1 MAAIQDEQEKE
12 RKSTV
17 PDVYPTK
24 GTRPTREL
32 DPLTRGLISG
42 MTELATPAGGMT
54 GTTPAYR
61 LGESTRAAAWN
72 LTKPLRG
79 GGNELMKSV
88 NYVGGMAKDFYQGM
102 RGIPEGTEV
111 ATGDMSAIRDAGTG
125 EMTQQK
131 ATPAPGTVGAPG
143 KAGAPGKPATT
154 QRPLL
159 TNPWAGATMG
169 STPMKAMGNGLF
181 ASGQGQEEGESMY
194 QWSKR
199 DGNNI
204 RTVML
209 PAGVRP
215 ESLTEQQLAAYNPQT
230 ESLMDDA
237 RDVKVIRGL
246 REFKGG
252 REVRDGMT
260 DERKTRQSINSVI
273 SSLVDAQNQG
283 VEQGTAGGVI
293 SQILS
298 GNASRDVAAT
308 QAAATVSAAAQKA
321 ASEAGKKNVDKVAD
335 FELPTGK
342 VNILTGLSETLKLP
356 IIRIGNQMFMVNPE
370 HPSVMTP
377 MFMDQD
383 KPQFGSPM
391 NFTDEQLSEIAKRME
406 GAEKESKSIWQ
417 RFFGD

>member
-1 MAAIQDEQEKE
+1 MAAIQDEKEKE
-12 RKSTV
+12 RKSV
-17 PDVYPTK
+17 PDIYPTK

-32 DPLTRGLISG
+32 DPLTKGLIGG
-42 MTELATPAGGMT
+42 MTELATPEGGMT

-61 LGESTRAAAWN
+61 LGESTKAAAYN
-72 LTKPLRG
+72 LTKPIRG
-79 GGNELMKSV
+79 GFKQLMDSTGYIL
-88 NYVGGMAKDFYQGM
+88 NMGKDFYQGV

-111 ATGDMSAIRDAGTG
+111 GGNASVNMISDAAAAETQTQKAPAKAGT
-125 EMTQQK
+125 
-131 ATPAPGTVGAPG
+131 
-143 KAGAPGKPATT
+143 PGKPATIT
-154 QRPLL
+154 QPKLL
-159 TNPWAGATMG
+159 TNPWAGATQS
-169 STPMKAMGNGLF
+169 STPMKAMGAGIF

-215 ESLTEQQLAAYNPQT
+215 DQLTEQQLAAYNPQT
-230 ESLMDDA
+230 ESLADDA
-237 RDVKVIRGL
+237 RDVKVVRGL
-246 REFKGG
+246 REFRGG
-252 REVRDGMT
+252 REVRDDMT
-260 DERKTRQSINSVI
+260 DERKTRQGIQSVI

-283 VEQGTAGGVI
+283 VDTGAAGGVI
-293 SQILS
+293 SQLLS
-298 GNASRDVAAT
+298 GNASRDVAKT
-308 QAAATVSAAAQKA
+308 QAAATITAAAQKA

-370 HPSVMTP
+370 HPNVMTP